1 MIDIQKDGELL
12 IIRTGTTISGKVLM
26 WTSLYYYNGVVI
38 DCGCPNTSEEVYRYL
53 KSIGEI
59 KAVLLTHHHEDHIGA
74 ASLFINNG
82 YPVYAPKG
90 AIDYLRDPP
99 DIPEYRKLIWGQP
112 ESFNAEPIEESSF
125 YIDDIKISV
134 FKTPGH
140 SPDHVVYLI
149 DDLIFIGD
157 LIGSV
162 KPKIAYRHEN
172 YNQIIKSVKY
182 TLCSVNFTKAY
193 GGHLIISKKDIKT
206 FLKYLEDLKKRIQYF
221 LSQGLSIDNILEV
234 LLKNVPEKVY
244 MMERVSQGEWHRK
257 YLVESLMYK
266 Q

>member
-1 MIDIQKDGELL
+1 MIKIEKDSELL
-12 IIRTGTTISGKVLM
+12 IIKTGTPVSGKVLM

-38 DCGCPNTSEEVYRYL
+38 DCGCPNTSEEVYRYI

-74 ASLFINNG
+74 APLFINNG
-82 YPVYAPKG
+82 YPVYASKE
-90 AIDYLRDPP
+90 ALNYLRDPP
-99 DIPEYRKLIWGQP
+99 DIPEYRKLVWGQP
-112 ESFNAEPIEESSF
+112 EPFDAEPIKEYSF
-125 YIDDIKISV
+125 HIDDIEISA

-157 LIGSV
+157 LIGSI

-172 YNQIIKSVKY
+172 YNQIIKSVQY
-182 TLCSVNFTKAY
+182 TVYPLNFTKAY
-193 GGHLIISKKDIKT
+193 GGHLIISKKDIKI
-206 FLKYLEDLKKRIQYF
+206 FLEYLEGLRDKIEYF
-221 LSQGLSIDNILEV
+221 LSKGLSIDNIIEV
-234 LLKNVPEKVY
+234 LWENVPEKVY

-266 Q
+266 